1 MIKLSLIG
9 NPKECYHFLNDLKSQ
24 RQYQVELESKEYDAV
39 SYQKILLNID
49 VKPKERKPLMVRLNT
64 ETGEQIVLNLID
76 GVVMQ
81 LEEGITYVTG
91 KVFDVLGNKQ
101 LG

>member
-1 MIKLSLIG
+1 MKLSLIG

-24 RQYQVELESKEYDAV
+24 RQYQVELESKEYDAS
-39 SYQKILLNID
+39 SYQKIMLKVD
-49 VKPKERKPLMVRLNT
+49 MKSKDRKPLMVRLNT
-64 ETGEQIVLNLID
+64 ESGEQIVLNLLD

-91 KVFDVLGNKQ
+91 KVFDVLAR
-101 LG
+101 